1 MASVKAL
8 EREIEALRAR
18 ASDLNAAILRIGAS
32 LDVETVLNEVVEA
45 ARALTPARYGAI
57 TTVDENGRL
66 DDFLAAGFAPEE
78 LRRLKEWP
86 GGPHL
91 FEHLRDLEAP
101 LRLADFGAWIGSLG
115 LSPEPLPGTTL
126 QVTPV
131 RYRGQ
136 YLGAV
141 FLSDKEGGEQFTDED
156 EEILVLLASQAATA
170 IANARAYRADLERA
184 RTEFLSLV
192 SHELRTPLAAI
203 KGSSASAL
211 STTRMLE
218 PAEASQFFRIID
230 EQADRMDGL
239 LSDLLDAGRI
249 DAGTLSLQTRSAEVA
264 VLVDQARNTFLGG
277 GGRHALEID
286 LPPDLPRVMADEPR
300 IVQVLNNLVS
310 NAARRSP
317 ATTPIRIDAARDG
330 LHVAIAV
337 SDEGRG
343 VPPEVLPR
351 LFHKYAGAG
360 GDGGPARG
368 GYGLGLA
375 ICKGLVEAHGGRIHA
390 ASGGTGRGARFTFT
404 LPVAAEADDAE
415 SARPAAS
422 RPNLAEDPG
431 GRARI
436 LVLDDDPHTLRHARD
451 ALMAAGYAPL
461 VTADPDD
468 LSRLLRTEKPEL
480 VLLDLMLPGADGI
493 ELMERVPGLAELPVI
508 FISGYGR
515 DETISRALEAG
526 AADYIVKPFSP
537 TELAARVRAALRLRA
552 RPTSFVL
559 GDLAI
564 NYDRRRVSLAG
575 RLLELTVTEYE
586 LLYVLSRHAGKVV
599 THATLFR
606 QVWGDRHADSA
617 TAARTYVKKL
627 RSKLGDDALRPTYI
641 LNERGVGYRMPAP
654 SDA

>member
-86 GGPHL
+86 GGPRL

-249 DAGTLSLQTRSAEVA
+249 DAGTLSLQPRSAEVA

-330 LHVAIAV
+330 FHVAIAV

-586 LLYVLSRHAGKVV
+586 LLCVLSRHAGKVV

-654 SDA
+654 SDP